1 MNILIDRGNES
12 TDKYSVHFLQELDL
26 YCTILDSERV
36 YIFKNRGSAE
46 RGEVDYLT
54 FLKVLKMFD
63 ETLYMKY
70 YIQKLREISEKY
82 NCTIITATQ
91 QPYASYTA
99 DTFVKRTAPIFVCI
113 DYVDVITPSKNR

>member
-12 TDKYSVHFLQELDL
+12 TAKYSVHFLQELDL

-46 RGEVDYLT
+46 RGEVDYST
-54 FLKVLKMFD
+54 FLKVLKIFD

-82 NCTIITATQ
+82 NCTIITAKQ
-91 QPYASYTA
+91 QPYVSYTT
-99 DTFVKRTAPIFVCI
+99 DTFVKMTAPRFVCI
-113 DYVDVITPSKNR
+113 DYVDVITPSKNI